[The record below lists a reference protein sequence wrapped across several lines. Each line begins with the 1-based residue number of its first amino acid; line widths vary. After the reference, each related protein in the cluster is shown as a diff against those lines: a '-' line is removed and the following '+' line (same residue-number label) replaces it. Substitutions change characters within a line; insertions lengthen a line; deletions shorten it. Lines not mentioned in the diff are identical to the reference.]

1 MSLISGRVTL
11 AAAKLALFYI
21 GFVILEIVVL
31 GFVLRLGLPSLHDT
45 RDMAGMLSI
54 PFAAAFLLLAT
65 ARKWGF
71 IALWT
76 ILGAFWIF
84 VAVASNARAWPT
96 LYPQVFFAWS
106 ILALPLWI
114 MGQAGLPRTSTRRI
128 SGSMLMLV
136 CWAVLLFGVR
146 FFAKYQPPAFPGR
159 QDGIANI
166 IAWLWV
172 PMPLILSTFAIR
184 HVWHGTAKPVAA

>member
-65 ARKWGF
+65 ARRWGF

-114 MGQAGLPRTSTRRI
+114 MGQAGLRRTSTRRI

-136 CWAVLLFGVR
+136 CWAILLFGTQ
-146 FFAKYQPPAFPGR
+146 FFTKYRAFPVR
-159 QDGIANI
+159 ADGIADI
-166 IAWLWV
+166 VAWIWV
-172 PMPLILSTFAIR
+172 PMPLILTAFAIR
-184 HVWHGTAKPVAA
+184 HVWRGTAESVPA